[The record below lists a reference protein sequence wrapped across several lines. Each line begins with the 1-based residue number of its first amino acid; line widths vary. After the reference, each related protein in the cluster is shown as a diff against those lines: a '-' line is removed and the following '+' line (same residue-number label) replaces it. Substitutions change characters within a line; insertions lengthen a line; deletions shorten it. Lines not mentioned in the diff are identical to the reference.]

1 MNANSSTYTQYKG
14 YVNLKL
20 NTMGVVTEFSTH
32 NAGTALF
39 MNKLA
44 EIVCGYSA
52 SVKPVFLDIC
62 KKSNITNDFT
72 ESVLLQP
79 VKVTGHVYGLSADAD
94 NPVGAAL
101 CNALVS
107 DSDVNTA
114 KIPSDADLLCIKL
127 LNEYRE
133 ALAEIKDTA
142 TDKTLYAAIS
152 AINDSTELLIDW
164 LLRFTSTDNT
174 AMESV

>member
-52 SVKPVFLDIC
+52 NVTPVFLDIC
-62 KKSNITNDFT
+62 KKSNITDDFT

-107 DSDVNTA
+107 DSDINTA
-114 KIPSDADLLCIKL
+114 ELPTDSSSLCIKL
-127 LNEYRE
+127 LNNNRE
-133 ALAEIKDTA
+133 ALAEIKDTD
-142 TDKTLYAAIS
+142 TDMTLYDATS
-152 AINDSTELLIDW
+152 AINSSTELLIDW
-164 LLRFTSTDNT
+164 LLRFTSTDST
-174 AMESV
+174 AMEGV